1 MADIIR
7 LGGRLI
13 NLDNFSHSVPTH
25 EGQVLYMNNGRLM
38 LSPQETELFMDAVDQ
53 KARAVTPVKKN
64 ANNQRTALLRPGRRG
79 N

>member
-38 LSPQETELFMDAVDQ
+38 LSPQETELFMNAVDH
-53 KARAVTPVKKN
+53 KARVVMPVKKDAKN
-64 ANNQRTALLRPGRRG
+64 KRTALLRPSKK
-79 N
+79 